1 MGVRQLLT
9 NHWPNVNIQTY
20 KKWTAAVIIKN
31 LVHKFKVYVAITK
44 FRSHQKGVTLE

>member
-20 KKWTAAVIIKN
+20 KKWSAAVIIKN
-31 LVHKFKVYVAITK
+31 IVHKFKVYVLLGLGAIK
-44 FRSHQKGVTLE
+44 KRCYP